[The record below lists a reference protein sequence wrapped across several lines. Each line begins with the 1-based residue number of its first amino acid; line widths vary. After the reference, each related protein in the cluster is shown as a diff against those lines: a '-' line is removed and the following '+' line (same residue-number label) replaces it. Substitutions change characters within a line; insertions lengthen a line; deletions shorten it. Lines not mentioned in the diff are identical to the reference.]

1 MGEVLDTLPKDA
13 PTVALPLAVWGQG
26 YAEFL
31 PRWWEGV
38 KSLQRQPDEIVIVT
52 DAANHQ
58 VARESVPPGYFAE
71 VVKCN
76 ATQYAD
82 FWNIAIQLT
91 TCDWFAICNVDDLF
105 LPEALN
111 DIAEADRQ
119 GCNLITDRIQDL
131 DGGEV
136 SNSRW
141 NGEDIGRAWTMVG
154 AEPMRRDLFIAA
166 GGFPRGQR
174 FADWALAMRAYKVG
188 VRAFDSDIVRIIYD
202 RGLRRKT
209 VSSILNGPD
218 VLNKGYQTLTAL
230 AKELDLL

>member
-1 MGEVLDTLPKDA
+1 MGSLPKDST
-13 PTVALPLAVWGQG
+13 TVALPLAIWGSG
-26 YAEFL
+26 YSEFL

-52 DAANHQ
+52 DSRNYAPAKASIPAGYEVTLRECN
-58 VARESVPPGYFAE
+58 AREYAE
-71 VVKCN
+71 
-76 ATQYAD
+76 
-82 FWNIAIQLT
+82 FWNIAIMLT
-91 TCDWFAICNVDDLF
+91 TADWFAICNVDDLF

-131 DGGEV
+131 DGGHI

-141 NGEDIGRAWTMVG
+141 NGEGIGRAWTMVG

-166 GGFPRGQR
+166 GGFPKGQR

-188 VRAFDSDIVRIIYD
+188 VRAFDSDIIRIIYD
-202 RGLRRKT
+202 RGLTRQT
-209 VSSILNGPD
+209 VSSILNGPQ
-218 VLNKGYQTLTAL
+218 VLSQGYEALTRL
-230 AKELDLL
+230 AKELNLI

>member
-1 MGEVLDTLPKDA
+1 MDSVSKDS
-13 PTVALPLAVWGQG
+13 PTVALPLALWGSG
-26 YAEFL
+26 YADFL
-31 PRWWEGV
+31 PRWWSGV
-38 KSLQRQPDEIVIVT
+38 QSLQRQPDEIVIVT
-52 DAANHQ
+52 DSANWQAAWDSIP
-58 VARESVPPGYFAE
+58 AGMKIAS

-76 ATQYAD
+76 ATEYAD

-91 TCDWFAICNVDDLF
+91 TSDWFAICNVDDLF

-111 DIAEADRQ
+111 DIDEADRQ

-141 NGEDIGRAWTMVG
+141 NGANIGRAWTMVG

-188 VRAFDSDIVRIIYD
+188 VRAFDSDIIRIIYD
-202 RGLRRKT
+202 RGLTRKT
-209 VSSILNGPD
+209 VSSILNGPE
-218 VLNKGYQTLTAL
+218 VLSKGYESLTRL